1 MGSIFSMAR
10 IRSFRYVA
18 SDSNVH
24 PTEVDAQWCTV
35 ALGESKFLQVST
47 FGSDL
52 RASKPKVSQTMQFDE
67 DSVLALLEGISQT
80 FPELSVEYTRRRI
93 VSPDV

>member
-1 MGSIFSMAR
+1 MAR
-10 IRSFRYVA
+10 IRSFRYVS

-52 RASKPKVSQTMQFDE
+52 RVSKPKVSQTMQFDE
-67 DSVLALLEGISQT
+67 NSVVGLLEGIRRT
-80 FPELSVEYTRRRI
+80 FPELSIEYRQPRI
-93 VSPDV
+93 VATEKYSH